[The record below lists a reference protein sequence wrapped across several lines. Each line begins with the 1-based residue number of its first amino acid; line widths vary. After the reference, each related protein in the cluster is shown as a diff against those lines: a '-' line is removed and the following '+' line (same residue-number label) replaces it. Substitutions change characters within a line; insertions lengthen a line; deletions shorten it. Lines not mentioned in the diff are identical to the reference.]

1 MKLLH
6 PFLHSPLTEPQIDLW
21 KESSAML
28 KFKVYS
34 CFFKLTSCAVGQEW
48 SSVTSKKVRHKKLAA
63 IGCYCL
69 TWRRWT
75 TNTVVE
81 PEKRLSFID
90 DWRRYCCSWLKW
102 RRGGATSVFIAPTG
116 GVLRRKVNDVFLM
129 WDMDW
134 QCFHKRLCRHSLST
148 LEVQH
153 LFKQIEFSYFT
164 FDALN
169 FLLTKSLIGP
179 HSLFP
184 NFSQSSIVDLGW
196 GNLLFI
202 LVHTW
207 QMYEH
212 VIYMMNTPFEGWHIV
227 VTFIWWNKNLDSCPN
242 STMKIFW
249 VTIILSPTSLE
260 FKMLQEG
267 FALMQITIAHTT

>member
-1 MKLLH
+1 
-6 PFLHSPLTEPQIDLW
+6 
-21 KESSAML
+21 
-28 KFKVYS
+28 
-34 CFFKLTSCAVGQEW
+34 
-48 SSVTSKKVRHKKLAA
+48 VTSKKVRHKKLAA

-212 VIYMMNTPFEGWHIV
+212 VIYMMNTPFEFGFFSSSFLHRRRCRDLQN
-227 VTFIWWNKNLDSCPN
+227 NKNATTQS
-242 STMKIFW
+242 
-249 VTIILSPTSLE
+249 ILSFLDLFLPLLDLLLSPSSSD
-260 FKMLQEG
+260 G
-267 FALMQITIAHTT
+267 RFAVRGRPLC